1 MPRAHT
7 PRPLPSPLE
16 GIRVLEI
23 AGWLA
28 APCAAALLGDMGAE
42 VIKVEPLQGDAWRHM
57 LPDIEGFAGKENPGF
72 RLDNRGKRSI
82 AIDLGEEAGREIVRS
97 LARRADVVV
106 TNLGPA
112 RAIRYG
118 LAYRDVRRINPEVI
132 YLQFT
137 GYGARGPQRDRP
149 GFDDVAFW
157 AGSGIQAMLTNP
169 GEAPVRGRASIGD
182 HTTALALL
190 SGLLAALVQ
199 RERTGKGQYLQGSLF
214 ATGLWV
220 QGDVIQYLLDTGQL
234 PRLPQ
239 RTEPSLPLWNTY
251 RLAGD
256 TWIML
261 AMETA
266 RFWPRVCRALGLS
279 KELEGDP
286 DLNTD
291 AGMIRRSA
299 EVVAILDAAFAT
311 RRLRA
316 LIPALTRERVIWA
329 PVATLE
335 EALRSPQVAANEMF
349 ASIPGGGSTLNLPV
363 RFAGSRVEP
372 RGDAPVIG
380 EHTDEVLGEL
390 GLESSRIE
398 ELRKAGVVG

>member
-1 MPRAHT
+1 MARRA
-7 PRPLPSPLE
+7 LPSPLD

-28 APCAAALLGDMGAE
+28 APCASALLADMGAE
-42 VIKVEPLQGDAWRHM
+42 VTKVEPLQGDAWRHM
-57 LPDIEGFAGKENPGF
+57 LPDIEGFTGSENPAF

-82 AIDLGEEAGREIVRS
+82 AIDLGQDEGREIVRS
-97 LARRADVVV
+97 LATRADVVV

-112 RAIRYG
+112 RAKRYG
-118 LAYRDVRRINPEVI
+118 LAYRDIRRLNAAVI

-157 AGSGIQAMLTNP
+157 AGSGIQAMLTEP
-169 GEAPVRGRASIGD
+169 GQAPVRGRASIGD

-220 QGDVIQYLLDTGQL
+220 QGDVIQSLLDTGQL
-234 PRLPQ
+234 PHLPP
-239 RTEPSLPLWNTY
+239 RDDPSLPLWNTY

-261 AMETA
+261 AMDTA
-266 RFWPRVCRALGLS
+266 RFWPGLCRVLGLP
-279 KELEGDP
+279 KELEDDP

-299 EVVAILDAAFAT
+299 EVVAILDAAFAGK
-311 RRLRA
+311 RLRT
-316 LIPALTRERVIWA
+316 LVPAFTRERIIWA
-329 PVATLE
+329 PVARLE
-335 EALRSPQVAANEMF
+335 DALRSPQVAANDMI
-349 ASIPGGGSTLNLPV
+349 AALPGGGATVNLPV
-363 RFAGSRVEP
+363 RFGGARVEP
-372 RGDAPVIG
+372 RGDAPAIG
-380 EHTDEVLGEL
+380 EHTDEVLREL
-390 GLESSRIE
+390 GFDTGRIAA
-398 ELRKAGVVG
+398 LRAAHAVG